1 MANNAAMAAA
11 EQAQLN
17 VEQSK
22 LPLFHGDKKQDQFT
36 GDQWLERFEKCK
48 DAGNWN
54 AARTNSY
61 FYNSMR
67 GLALRWYRC
76 LSVAKIDVNDYEQLQ
91 TAFIKQYGTQTSKK
105 IVITDFNN
113 LNQRKDE
120 PVRDFFSRV
129 GDIAYNYNVKK
140 PNAEI
145 MGPVPE
151 VPEDDEEDN
160 AAWLAIPA
168 AQRQAAHER
177 SYKQF
182 AANDIS
188 YLGLQFFIAG
198 LHSDIQ
204 LEVIKSK
211 TTSLY
216 EASEIAK
223 EYETAKQSKQKETAA
238 INELDAID
246 DPEERAE
253 IEALRRNFRERKM
266 FNANSGSAYQ
276 NRSGSSGQN
285 NGNNQNY
292 GNNYSSG
299 NGGSSNSTLSGAQP
313 KRNNPAFGKTCHY
326 CKKKNHFQLDCH
338 KRKREN
344 GQLVK
349 IKEIEDKEEPQ
360 LESIFKSKN

>member
-17 VEQSK
+17 VEQAK
-22 LPLFHGDKKQDQFT
+22 LPLFHGDKSKDQFT
-36 GDQWLERFEKCK
+36 GDQWLERFENART
-48 DAGNWN
+48 AGDWN
-54 AARTNSY
+54 AARTTSY

-67 GLALRWYRC
+67 GLALRWYRM
-76 LSVAKIDVNDYEQLQ
+76 LSVAKINVNDYEQLR
-91 TAFIKQYGTQTSKK
+91 TSFIESYGVQVSNK

-113 LNQRKDE
+113 LKQKPTE
-120 PVRDFFSRV
+120 PVQEFFSRV

-140 PNAEI
+140 PNQEI

-151 VPEDDEEDN
+151 VDEDDEELE
-160 AAWLAIPA
+160 AAWLALTPQQQ
-168 AQRQAAHER
+168 QRAHER

-188 YLGLQFFIAG
+188 YLGLQFFVAG
-198 LHSDIQ
+198 LHPDLQ

-211 TTSLY
+211 TANMY
-216 EASEIAK
+216 EAFKIAQA
-223 EYETAKQSKQKETAA
+223 YETAAANKENKHAGLA
-238 INELDAID
+238 KVNELDAIE

-253 IEALRRNFRERKM
+253 IEALRRDYRNRKL
-266 FNANSGSAYQ
+266 FGANNGSAYQ
-276 NRSGSSGQN
+276 NRSYNGGSSS
-285 NGNNQNY
+285 GN

-326 CKKKNHFQLDCH
+326 CKKKNHFQIDCH
-338 KRKREN
+338 KCKREN
-344 GQLVK
+344 GQMVK
-349 IKEIEDKEEPQ
+349 VKELEDKDPQ
-360 LESIFKSKN
+360 LESIFTSKN